1 MTTPINLS
9 QLLLPGFRKIYG
21 DSYAEI
27 PTQYDKVFELDS
39 SSMAKEEDQ
48 GLSTLGLAVEK
59 PAMKSITFDTV
70 YQGYTKTY
78 TPTTY
83 ALGFMIA
90 KETWDDSLYR
100 NVKQLPKALGRS
112 VRHTVEILGASVL
125 NNAFSASYL
134 GADSKEL
141 CATDHPLLGGGT
153 FRNEL
158 TTSADLDI
166 VSFEQCLIDMR
177 SFVDDRGLKV
187 VAKPKLLVIPP
198 QLEFTAKMLL
208 KSDKLPDTAN
218 NNINP
223 ANGMVPYIVLDWLT
237 DPDAFF
243 ILTDIPNGMN
253 FIWRDKPRFGTEDE
267 WNSEVSKF
275 KAVFR
280 CSYGW
285 TDPRCI
291 FGSPGA

>member
-21 DSYAEI
+21 DSYADI
-27 PTQYDKVFELDS
+27 PTQYDKVYEIDTS
-39 SSMAKEEDQ
+39 SKSKEEDQ

-59 PAMKSITFDTV
+59 PVMKSITFDTV

-78 TPTTY
+78 TPITY

-90 KETWDDSLYR
+90 KETWDDALYR

-112 VRHTVEILGASVL
+112 VRHTIEILGANVL

-134 GADSKEL
+134 GADGKEL

-158 TTSADLDI
+158 TTPADLDVI
-166 VSFEQCLIDMR
+166 SFEQCLIDIR
-177 SFVDDRGLKV
+177 GFVDDRGLKV
-187 VAKPKLLVIPP
+187 VARPKLLVIPP
-198 QLEFTAKMLL
+198 QLEFAAKMLL
-208 KSDKLPDTAN
+208 KSEKLPDTAN

-223 ANGMVPYIVLDWLT
+223 ANGMMPYIVLDWLT

-243 ILTDIPNGMN
+243 ILTDVPNGLN
-253 FIWRDKPRFGTEDE
+253 FIWREKPRFGTEDE

-275 KAVFR
+275 KVVFR
-280 CSYGW
+280 CANGW
-285 TDPRCI
+285 TDSRCV